1 MTEVVVTLPSVPQV
15 APLQPVPESDQVTPR
30 LPGSLLTVAVKPWLW
45 LCCTLAVDGETLT
58 DTPASTVTLAD
69 AERVASAT
77 EVAVTVTPEAGTAA
91 GAVYSPVLLTVPTAV
106 LPPATPFTLQL
117 TPRFCESFCT
127 VAVNCW
133 VREAFTAAEAG
144 ETDTVI
150 GAAMEMVAEA
160 LLVVSATEVAVTVT
174 VAGLGWFEGAL

>member
-1 MTEVVVTLPSVPQV
+1 MPSVPQV
-15 APLQPVPESDQVTPR
+15 APLQPVPERDQVTPR
-30 LPGSLLTVAVKPWLW
+30 LPGALLTVAVKPWLW
-45 LCCTLAVDGETLT
+45 LCCTLAVGGETVT
-58 DTPASTVTLAD
+58 ATAASTVTLAD
-69 AERVASAT
+69 AERVPSAT

-106 LPPATPFTLQL
+106 LPPATPFTLHL

-144 ETDTVI
+144 ETDTLI
-150 GAAMEMVAEA
+150 GSVMEMVAA
-160 LLVVSATEVAVTVT
+160 PLFVPSVTEVAVSVT
-174 VAGLGWFEGAL
+174 AAGFGIVAGAV

>member
-1 MTEVVVTLPSVPQV
+1 MPSVPQV
-15 APLQPVPESDQVTPR
+15 APLQPVPERDQVTPR

-106 LPPATPFTLQL
+106 LPPATPFTLHL

>member
-1 MTEVVVTLPSVPQV
+1 MPSVPQV
-15 APLQPVPESDQVTPR
+15 APLQPVPERDQVTPR

-144 ETDTVI
+144 ETDTLI
-150 GAAMEMVAEA
+150 G
-160 LLVVSATEVAVTVT
+160 AVTVMIAVLLLVSSLID
-174 VAGLGWFEGAL
+174 VAVSVTAAGFGIVDGAL

>member
-1 MTEVVVTLPSVPQV
+1 MPSVPQV

-106 LPPATPFTLQL
+106 LPPATPFTLHL
-117 TPRFCESFCT
+117 APRFCESFCT
-127 VAVNCW
+127 VVVNCW
-133 VREAFTAAEAG
+133 VRETFTEPEAG